1 MAVADAVVSNATAE
15 AVTGIFL
22 KFMVF
27 LMDFR
32 LGSILFKE
40 ADCYLMTPGK
50 FVHHGRK
57 HRKIEDQ
64 EDFS

>member
-1 MAVADAVVSNATAE
+1 MAVAEAVVSNATAE

-32 LGSILFKE
+32 LGSILLKE
-40 ADCYLMTPGK
+40 ADCYLMTP
-50 FVHHGRK
+50 RK
-57 HRKIEDQ
+57 LIWQRTKRRKNESQ
-64 EDFS
+64 EDFL